1 MQCSQVEAGRVIWI
15 TGLSASGKTATATEL
30 VGKLRQEGR
39 QVAFLDGDELRK
51 IFTATANKDVH
62 YTRDMRLKLAMQYS
76 QLCYFLSRQGVLVV
90 IATISLF
97 EEVHKWNRDNLS
109 NYFEV
114 YLNVPLEELKRRD
127 PKDIYKRFANGE
139 LSHVAGLDLAIDIPK
154 SPDLILNFN
163 ENHSVEY
170 YSNAIEQAIKYKVS
184 S

>member
-1 MQCSQVEAGRVIWI
+1 MQCSQVEAGGVIWI
-15 TGLSASGKTATATEL
+15 TGLSASGKTSTAMEL
-30 VGKLRQEGR
+30 VCKLRQEGR

-51 IFTATANKDVH
+51 IFAATADKDMH

-76 QLCYFLSRQGVLVV
+76 QLCDFLSKQGMLVV

-97 EEVHKWNRDNLS
+97 DEIHKWNRDNLS

-139 LSHVAGLDLAIDIPK
+139 LSQVAGLDLVIDIPQ

-163 ENHSVEY
+163 DNHSAAHCAG
-170 YSNAIEQAIKYKVS
+170 NIIKAINEGKYD
-184 S
+184 